1 MGIVTP
7 KESGS
12 RSLLGTT
19 RVLRS
24 CIKLS
29 DAFQSIKSMSDF
41 VIGACYKKYE
51 MIFKLFKKSF
61 LDGID
66 QVKQLDLHEA
76 SSNICC
82 SYCCYSA
89 WLWKMQKILAANQ
102 Y

>member
-41 VIGACYKKYE
+41 VIGACY
-51 MIFKLFKKSF
+51 
-61 LDGID
+61 
-66 QVKQLDLHEA
+66 
-76 SSNICC
+76 
-82 SYCCYSA
+82 
-89 WLWKMQKILAANQ
+89 
-102 Y
+102 

>member
-41 VIGACYKKYE
+41 VIGSCYKKYE
-51 MIFKLFKKSF
+51 I
-61 LDGID
+61 I
-66 QVKQLDLHEA
+66 
-76 SSNICC
+76 
-82 SYCCYSA
+82 
-89 WLWKMQKILAANQ
+89 
-102 Y
+102 

>member
-1 MGIVTP
+1 MGIVTL

-29 DAFQSIKSMSDF
+29 NAFQSDC

-51 MIFKLFKKSF
+51 I
-61 LDGID
+61 I
-66 QVKQLDLHEA
+66 
-76 SSNICC
+76 
-82 SYCCYSA
+82 
-89 WLWKMQKILAANQ
+89 
-102 Y
+102 